1 MINIAVAV
9 IKDRVLAQI
18 LDMPRELRGT
28 GTIFYTPG
36 FDIYSYNCPELE
48 LNRIYLWGNNTDE
61 DNKVRV
67 KTFRTNSDAMKYA
80 KKLCDTID
88 KYNHEHG
95 YNKDIKIE
103 TETAFFSDNKP
114 TNQKLSFEIILWGNI
129 LIMKNTDIKTADR
142 GVKEV
147 NTNDFKLLSVDH
159 PQLESLRLLYVRGT
173 NKELDNTVM
182 VTHFN
187 SLEKMQQYVECLKK
201 ATKVWNDNNDDEV
214 KVFSYIPIA

>member
-1 MINIAVAV
+1 MINVAVAV
-9 IKDRVLAQI
+9 IENHVLTQI
-18 LDMPRELRGT
+18 LDMPRELRGV
-28 GTIFYTPG
+28 GTIFRTPG
-36 FDIYSYNCPELE
+36 FDIRSYNCPELE
-48 LNRIYLWGNNTDE
+48 LNKIYLWGSDTDE
-61 DNKVRV
+61 DNRVCV
-67 KTFRTNSDAMKYA
+67 KTFRTNSDAMGYA
-80 KKLCDTID
+80 KKLCNTID
-88 KYNHEHG
+88 NYNHTHG

-103 TETAFFSDNKP
+103 TEIAFFSNNKP
-114 TNQKLSFEIILWGNI
+114 TNQKLSFEIILWGSI

-187 SLEKMQQYVECLKK
+187 SFKGMKQYIERLKK
-201 ATKVWNDNNDDEV
+201 ATKAWNDNNDDEV
-214 KVFSYIPIA
+214 KVFTYIPIT

>member
-9 IKDRVLAQI
+9 IENRVLTQI

-28 GTIFYTPG
+28 GTIFRTPG
-36 FDIYSYNCPELE
+36 FDIRSSSCPELE
-48 LNRIYLWGNNTDE
+48 LNRIYLWGSNTDE
-61 DNKVRV
+61 DNKVCV
-67 KTFRTNSDAMKYA
+67 TTFRTNSDAMGYA
-80 KKLCDTID
+80 KKVCDTID
-88 KYNHEHG
+88 NYNHEHG

-142 GVKEV
+142 GVKKV
-147 NTNDFKLLSVDH
+147 SADGYTLASANH
-159 PQLESLRLLYVRGT
+159 PQLENLHLLYVRGT

-187 SLEKMQQYVECLKK
+187 SFKGMKQYIERLKK
-201 ATKVWNDNNDDEV
+201 TTKAWNDNNDDEV
-214 KVFSYIPIA
+214 KVFSYIPIT

>member
-1 MINIAVAV
+1 MINVAVAV
-9 IKDRVLAQI
+9 IEDRVLVQI
-18 LDMPRELRGT
+18 LDMPRELRGA
-28 GTIFYTPG
+28 GTIFRTPG

-103 TETAFFSDNKP
+103 TETAFFSNNKP
-114 TNQKLSFEIILWGNI
+114 TNQNLSFEIILWGSI

-187 SLEKMQQYVECLKK
+187 SLKGMKQYIEHLKETTK
-201 ATKVWNDNNDDEV
+201 AWNDNNDDEV

>member
-1 MINIAVAV
+1 MINVAVAV
-9 IKDRVLAQI
+9 IEDYVFTQI

-28 GTIFYTPG
+28 GTIFRTPG
-36 FDIYSYNCPELE
+36 FDIRSSSCPELE

-67 KTFRTNSDAMKYA
+67 KTFRTNSDAMEYA
-80 KKLCDTID
+80 KKLCDTIN

-103 TETAFFSDNKP
+103 TEIAFFSDNKP

-147 NTNDFKLLSVDH
+147 NVDGYTLASVNH
-159 PQLESLRLLYVRGT
+159 PQLENLHLLYVRGT

-187 SLEKMQQYVECLKK
+187 SLEKMKQYVECLKK